1 MSSNQQFPHPS
12 TVPRENIAVARD
24 AIRVAR
30 NASSIVVRNRRLPA
44 WMMSVLLHSLV
55 FAVMVLLLNS
65 TNQGV
70 GDTENRTGG
79 IVLVDARSDTTEYLD
94 EGEVLDSS
102 ESAMEQQQQQQ
113 SPPPLAITS
122 ELPPDLPGLDAAPT
136 PIIGNGDG
144 LLESFPTAESMI
156 DVPSPNLQ
164 IGGKVTTEVF
174 GVKGTGSRFVYVF
187 DRSKSMEGYDS
198 RPLIAARQAL
208 LKSLDSLAENHQFQI
223 VFYNDGVTVFNPDG
237 RAGMCF
243 ATDDNKKLATTFV
256 ESIRGDRGTDH
267 LNALK
272 HAFRLAPDVIFLLT
286 DAEGGFTTA
295 ELREVSH
302 LNRSAAVI
310 NTIEFGE
317 RKGGDG
323 SLQKL
328 STQSGGQYL
337 FKNVK
342 SLSQP

>member
-1 MSSNQQFPHPS
+1 MA
-12 TVPRENIAVARD
+12 IARD
-24 AIRVAR
+24 AP
-30 NASSIVVRNRRLPA
+30 SIAVRNRRLPA
-44 WMMSVLLHSLV
+44 WMMSVMLHSIV
-55 FAVMVLLLNS
+55 FAMMLLLLNS
-65 TNQGV
+65 ANRGAQE
-70 GDTENRTGG
+70 TENRTGG
-79 IVLVDARSDTTEYLD
+79 IVLVDARSETTEYLD
-94 EGEVLDSS
+94 EGEVLDAS
-102 ESAMEQQQQQQ
+102 ESSMEQQQQQQ

-136 PIIGNGDG
+136 PITGNGDG

-156 DVPSPNLQ
+156 DAPRPNLQ

-187 DRSKSMEGYDS
+187 DRSKSMEGYDA
-198 RPLIAARQAL
+198 RPLFAARQAL

-223 VFYNDGVTVFNPDG
+223 VFYNDSVTVFNPDG

-243 ATDDNKKLATTFV
+243 ATDENKKLATEFV
-256 ESIRGDRGTDH
+256 NSIRGDRGTDH
-267 LNALK
+267 LNALQ
-272 HAFRLAPDVIFLLT
+272 HAFRFAPDVIFLLT

-295 ELREVSH
+295 ELRELSN
-302 LNRSAAVI
+302 LNRSAAAI
-310 NTIEFGE
+310 NSIEFGE

-342 SLSQP
+342 SFAQP